1 MHCLPPELVTAPT
14 AKPVTVAEA
23 KAHLRVDHDLDD
35 ALIER
40 AIDAAISH
48 LDGYGGILGRALMAQ
63 RWRQFF
69 SFWPASRCLPLSLA
83 PAAAIVEVRVRAPDG
98 SESVVDPAG
107 YRLLAAASR
116 PQVLFPVSASLPAL
130 DSAPDAIAV
139 TYGAGYGETAD
150 KVPAPIR
157 QAMLLMV
164 GDMYRFP
171 ETVVLGSSSAP
182 PMSASVD
189 RLLGPYRRNLVA

>member
-1 MHCLPPELVTAPT
+1 MHCLPPELVTAPSAT
-14 AKPVTVAEA
+14 PVSVAEA

-40 AIDAAISH
+40 AIAAATGH

-69 SFWPASRCLPLSLA
+69 SFWPASRCLPLTLA
-83 PAAAIVEVRVRAPDG
+83 PVAAIVEIRVRGPDG
-98 SESVVDPAG
+98 GENVLDPAS
-107 YRLLAAASR
+107 YRLLSGASR
-116 PQVLFPVSASLPAL
+116 PQVLFALSAALPAL
-130 DSAPDAIAV
+130 DRAPDAVCV
-139 TYGAGYGETAD
+139 TQDLGYGADPDA
-150 KVPAPIR
+150 VPAAIR

-171 ETVVLGSSSAP
+171 ETVALGAAGAL
-182 PMSASVD
+182 PMSTTVD
-189 RLLGPYRRNLVA
+189 RLLAPYRRITL

>member
-1 MHCLPPELVTAPT
+1 MHCLPPELVEAPT
-14 AKPVTVAEA
+14 VKPISLVEA
-23 KAHLRVDHDLDD
+23 KAHLRVDHGLDD

-40 AIDAAISH
+40 AIDVAIGH

-69 SFWPASRCLPLSLA
+69 PFWPASRCLPLRLA
-83 PAAAIVEVRVRAPDG
+83 PAVSIVEIRVRAPDG
-98 SESVVDPAG
+98 GESVLDPAG
-107 YRLLAAASR
+107 YRLLSGASR
-116 PQVLFPVSASLPAL
+116 PQALFPASASLTAAAC
-130 DSAPDAIAV
+130 DPDAIAV
-139 TYGAGYGETAD
+139 TYEAGYGAEPD

-171 ETVVLGSSSAP
+171 ETIVLGQSSAP
-182 PMSASVD
+182 PMSTTVD
-189 RLLGPYRRNLVA
+189 RLLAPYRRILL